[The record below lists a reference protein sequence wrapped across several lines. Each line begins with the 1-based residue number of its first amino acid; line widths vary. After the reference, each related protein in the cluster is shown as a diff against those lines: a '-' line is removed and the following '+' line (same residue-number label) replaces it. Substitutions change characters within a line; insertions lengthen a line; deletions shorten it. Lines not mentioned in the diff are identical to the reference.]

1 MFCLFIAFAS
11 STTPV
16 YGVIID
22 AGSSFTR
29 LQTYQW
35 DADDE
40 QQLPLPVGEPGES
53 ATPLHL
59 AYYQPE
65 IVEQIFSQIM
75 PAAVNAV
82 PEELQPSTT
91 VYCFGTAGMRGI
103 TEDERKAVI
112 NATET
117 YLRQNYKFR
126 IAEDSVDTLTPQ
138 EEGLYVW
145 LAVNLVKDNFDDGK
159 TTVPVA
165 EMGGMST
172 CVVFET
178 AATDEKYAKNM
189 YQVAIFGKTFRVF
202 CYSYEQL
209 GIDEGE
215 ENYTNSIAQ
224 VVGRSMIDAPCYPK
238 EYEASIQYLDING
251 TGNYDECYKGLSEST
266 LVGADGCGGAFCGF
280 ERLAMPNSLSGQ
292 NLHGVATFA
301 DPVRVF
307 SLTMNLDENIK
318 FAKEFCSQTIGE
330 LQEKYDANVSDVH
343 ELARYCLKMAYTNN
357 FLVRGLGIAETE
369 DVERIWAGDIVNMS
383 SGENVSVEVG
393 WAYGAILTRTSASL
407 VIDQSKGFSKILAII
422 IGVVACLIV
431 IAIITGITVKCVR
444 MEKEKDEM
452 RIRQHNNA
460 IFQGQLYEPAAA
472 PQ

>member
-1 MFCLFIAFAS
+1 MFCLFLAFAGAA
-11 STTPV
+11 TPV

-65 IVEQIFSQIM
+65 IVEEIFSKIM

-82 PEELQPSTT
+82 PDELQASTT

-103 TEDERKAVI
+103 TEDERNTVI
-112 NATET
+112 NATKT
-117 YLRQNYKFR
+117 YLRQNYNFR

-145 LAVNLVKDNFDDGK
+145 IAVNLVKDNFDDGK

-178 AATDEKYAKNM
+178 TSTDEKYAKNT
-189 YQVAIFGKTFRVF
+189 YEVAIFGKTFRVF

-224 VVGRSMIDAPCYPK
+224 VVGRSMIDAPCYPR

-251 TGNYDECYKGLSEST
+251 TGDYDECYKGLSEST
-266 LVGADGCGGAFCGF
+266 LVGAEGCGGAFCGF
-280 ERLAMPNSLSGQ
+280 EKLAMPNSLSGKD
-292 NLHGVATFA
+292 LHGVSTFA
-301 DPVRVF
+301 DPVRAF
-307 SLTMNLDENIK
+307 SLTMTLSENIE
-318 FAKEFCSQTIGE
+318 FAKQFCGKTIGD
-330 LQEKYDANVSDVH
+330 LQTTYGENVSDIH

-369 DVERIWAGDIVNMS
+369 DVERIWTGEIVNIT
-383 SGENVSVEVG
+383 SGEKVPVEVG

-444 MEKEKDEM
+444 MEKEKDVM
-452 RIRQHNNA
+452 RIRQHNDV
-460 IFQGQLYEPAAA
+460 IFQRQLDAPPAA